1 MQYVSWIYGTRSS
14 KVVMCSVKQVDQN
27 LPQIDE
33 ELAS

>member
-14 KVVMCSVKQVDQN
+14 KVVMYSVKQVDQN